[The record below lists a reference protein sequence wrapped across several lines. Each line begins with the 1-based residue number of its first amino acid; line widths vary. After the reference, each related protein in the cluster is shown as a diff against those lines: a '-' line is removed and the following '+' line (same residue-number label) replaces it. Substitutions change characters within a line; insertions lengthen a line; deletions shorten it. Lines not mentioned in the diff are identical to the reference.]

1 MRNNGDEKCPL
12 LFVEEWPVI
21 GKVPMLFFI
30 PKECSERNELAQ
42 LIMAH
47 GGQLS
52 ESHECFTY
60 QIMPIK

>member
-1 MRNNGDEKCPL
+1 MRNNLENCPL

-30 PKECSERNELAQ
+30 PKEAGERAELAQ

-52 ESHECFTY
+52 DSHECFTY
-60 QIMPIK
+60 